1 MSQRC
6 QRTTRV
12 VEELHGRTTTSG
24 RVFLH
29 HLILPATPPPPP
41 FNWRYKLPLKHTHT
55 RALNPFSQLQIP
67 TGSRS
72 KSPRKGD
79 LSITCGNNTRSWYT
93 FSFSTRF
100 NDLFKICMC
109 NPAERAVWE
118 NLADFSIAVPSSERK
133 EGSVIRGSEARFFP
147 NGKSNLWLGN
157 KLDFLR
163 QIEITQQSCIS
174 QHRMG
179 SYIISFVIRVE
190 RIAVGEL

>member
-1 MSQRC
+1 MSEDNKGCRRAA
-6 QRTTRV
+6 RT
-12 VEELHGRTTTSG
+12 HN
-24 RVFLH
+24 
-29 HLILPATPPPPP
+29 HLRSCLFTPPYTPLPPPPPP

-190 RIAVGEL
+190 RIAIAVGEL